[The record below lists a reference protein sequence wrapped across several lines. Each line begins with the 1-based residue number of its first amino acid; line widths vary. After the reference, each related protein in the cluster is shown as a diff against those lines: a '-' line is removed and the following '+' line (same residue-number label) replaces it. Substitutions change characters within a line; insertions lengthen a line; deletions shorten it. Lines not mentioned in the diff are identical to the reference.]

1 MTQRKKLSEFAELEL
16 ELPKIDL
23 PSPELDISSGE
34 LQHDTHDMNADDEG
48 AMVKADLY
56 KLAKY
61 SVKLFKK
68 IEDEDQFESW
78 VQAKITK
85 AADYISSVYH
95 YLEYEMKFSEYGDK
109 IENSDMYSES
119 QKRQMKNALMEAKK
133 TLAALKI
140 DQADKLD
147 KTKTVKEGVSHTCGE
162 CGGTGMVEKALPEKT
177 KTLVNKHRILRNFVQ
192 SKIDSDGDSIPD
204 DEELPG
210 HKFTPDVAP
219 GKSKSKKSSPFEKKN
234 DDEKD
239 DVTSKKPAK
248 KSSPFDKK
256 DDSEKDDSK
265 KDDSNGSNPFA
276 KKSAP
281 KKDSG
286 DDSKSKKSAP
296 KKEKDDS
303 KTEGIFG
310 GSVYGESVTPVKKPS
325 SVADK
330 KSNNPFAKK
339 DDKKDGGKEFGKALE
354 KARADINESSKKAK
368 KDYDKDGKIETG
380 EEEHKGAVDNAIK
393 ASKEKDCKN
402 ESAEFNAIM
411 RNSGL
416 NEFKDDMGYDISPEE
431 YAAQEKQNAQWAP
444 SSQEPMPKGGKALT
458 PAQLKAAA
466 ITHPF
471 VFGPES
477 DKRMNAMLQ
486 KLDDQANKRDDE
498 DHARWS
504 KQLDQSAARWQQQLD
519 TKYAADQAAD
529 QDAAAKRA
537 YYSTHPDE
545 LANTISAQQQ
555 GQDMMNNPQIAVDRA
570 QAARTQADHQ
580 RYLDQQ
586 NQGWFQESTE
596 LDRLKMITE
605 RVIK

>member
-1 MTQRKKLSEFAELEL
+1 MNNRKKLSEFAELEL
-16 ELPKIDL
+16 ELPKIEL
-23 PSPELDISSGE
+23 PAPAVDISSGE
-34 LQHDTHDMNADDEG
+34 LHHDTHDMDADDEG

-147 KTKTVKEGVSHTCGE
+147 KNKTVKEGVAHTCGE
-162 CGGTGMVEKALPEKT
+162 CGGTGMVEKELPERT
-177 KTLVNKHRILRNFVQ
+177 KKLVNKHRILRNFVQ
-192 SKIDSDGDSIPD
+192 SKVDSDGDSIPD

-219 GKSKSKKSSPFEKKN
+219 SKSKSKKPASFEKKN

-239 DVTSKKPAK
+239 DVKSKKPAK

-256 DDSEKDDSK
+256 DDSEKDDDSK
-265 KDDSNGSNPFA
+265 SENPFA

-281 KKDSG
+281 KKDDG
-286 DDSKSKKSAP
+286 DDSKSKKAAP
-296 KKEKDDS
+296 KKEKPATDSS
-303 KTEGIFG
+303 KTEGIYG
-310 GSVYGESVTPVKKPS
+310 GSVYGESVTPVKKS
-325 SVADK
+325 SGVADK
-330 KSNNPFAKK
+330 KGGNPFAKK
-339 DDKKDGGKEFGKALE
+339 DDAKKDGGKEFGKALD
-354 KARADINESSKKAK
+354 KARSELDTVKESAKEKAK

-380 EEEHKGAVDNAIK
+380 EEEHKGAVDKAIK
-393 ASKEKDCKN
+393 ASKT
-402 ESAEFNAIM
+402 ESVEFNAIM

-416 NEFKDDMGYDISPEE
+416 AEARDDMGYIMSPEE
-431 YAAQEKQNAQWAP
+431 EAAQAKQDAQVAAR
-444 SSQEPMPKGGKALT
+444 SQGGKALT

-471 VFGPES
+471 VFGPDA
-477 DKRMNAMLQ
+477 DKSAEEFFKQGDQRFQ
-486 KLDDQANKRDDE
+486 QGLDKQDAWMDQAGQE
-498 DHARWS
+498 QHAHM
-504 KQLDQSAARWQQQLD
+504 QQLD
-519 TKYAADQAAD
+519 RNKYAAT

-555 GQDMMNNPQIAVDRA
+555 GQDMMNNPQIATDRA
-570 QAARTQADHQ
+570 QDARTQADHQ

-586 NQGWFQESTE
+586 KQGFFQESAE
-596 LDRLKMITE
+596 LNRLKMITE

>member
-1 MTQRKKLSEFAELEL
+1 MTQRKKLSEFAELEV

-23 PSPELDISSGE
+23 PEPALDISSGE

-119 QKRQMKNALMEAKK
+119 EKRQMKNALMEAKK

-140 DQADKLD
+140 NQAEKLD
-147 KTKTVKEGVSHTCGE
+147 NTKTVKEGVAHTCGE
-162 CGGTGMVEKALPEKT
+162 CGGTGMVEKELPERT
-177 KTLVNKHRILRNFVQ
+177 KKLVNNHRILRNFVQ

-219 GKSKSKKSSPFEKKN
+219 SKSKSKKSSPFEKKN

-239 DVTSKKPAK
+239 DVKSKKPAK

-256 DDSEKDDSK
+256 DDSEKADSEKDDSK
-265 KDDSNGSNPFA
+265 GSNPFA
-276 KKSAP
+276 KKSTP
-281 KKDSG
+281 KKDSS
-286 DDSKSKKSAP
+286 DDSKSKKSDP
-296 KKEKDDS
+296 TKEKDDS
-303 KTEGIFG
+303 KTEGFFG

-325 SVADK
+325 GVSDK
-330 KSNNPFAKK
+330 KGGNPFAKK
-339 DDKKDGGKEFGKALE
+339 DDKKGGGKEFGKALD
-354 KARADINESSKKAK
+354 KARAEVKESAKKAK
-368 KDYDKDGKIETG
+368 KDYDNDGKIETG
-380 EEEHKGAVDNAIK
+380 EEEHKGAVDNAIN
-393 ASKEKDCKN
+393 ASKEKESMN
-402 ESAEFNAIM
+402 ESVELRAILQ
-411 RNSGL
+411 NSGL
-416 NEFKDDMGYDISPEE
+416 AEATTE
-431 YAAQEKQNAQWAP
+431 
-444 SSQEPMPKGGKALT
+444 T
-458 PAQLKAAA
+458 
-466 ITHPF
+466 
-471 VFGPES
+471 
-477 DKRMNAMLQ
+477 LQ
-486 KLDDQANKRDDE
+486 K
-498 DHARWS
+498 
-504 KQLDQSAARWQQQLD
+504 SAPRQF
-519 TKYAADQAAD
+519 
-529 QDAAAKRA
+529 
-537 YYSTHPDE
+537 
-545 LANTISAQQQ
+545 
-555 GQDMMNNPQIAVDRA
+555 V
-570 QAARTQADHQ
+570 
-580 RYLDQQ
+580 
-586 NQGWFQESTE
+586 ESCD

>member
-1 MTQRKKLSEFAELEL
+1 MNNRKKLSEFAELEL

-23 PSPELDISSGE
+23 PAPAVDISSGE

-68 IEDEDQFESW
+68 IEDKDQFESW

-147 KTKTVKEGVSHTCGE
+147 KNKTVKEGVSHACSE
-162 CGGTGMVEKALPEKT
+162 CGGTGMVEKALPERT
-177 KTLVNKHRILRNFVQ
+177 KKLVNKHRILRNFVQ
-192 SKIDSDGDSIPD
+192 SKVDSDGDSIPD

-219 GKSKSKKSSPFEKKN
+219 SKSKS
-234 DDEKD
+234 
-239 DVTSKKPAK
+239 K

-256 DDSEKDDSK
+256 DDSEKDDDSK
-265 KDDSNGSNPFA
+265 SENPFA

-281 KKDSG
+281 KKDDG
-286 DDSKSKKSAP
+286 DDSKSKKAAP
-296 KKEKDDS
+296 KKEKPATDSS
-303 KTEGIFG
+303 KTEGIYG
-310 GSVYGESVTPVKKPS
+310 GSVYGESVTPVKKS
-325 SVADK
+325 SGVADK
-330 KSNNPFAKK
+330 KSGNPFAKK
-339 DDKKDGGKEFGKALE
+339 DDAKKDGGKEFGKALD
-354 KARADINESSKKAK
+354 KARSELDTVKESAKQKAK
-368 KDYDKDGKIETG
+368 KDYDKDGKVETG
-380 EEEHKGAVDNAIK
+380 EEEHKGAVDKAIK
-393 ASKEKDCKN
+393 SAKT
-402 ESAEFNAIM
+402 ESVEFNAIM

-416 NEFKDDMGYDISPEE
+416 AEAKDDMGYDMSPEE
-431 YAAQEKQNAQWAP
+431 EAAQARQDAQFAP
-444 SSQEPMPKGGKALT
+444 MSQGGKALT
-458 PAQLKAAA
+458 PAQLQAAKK
-466 ITHPF
+466 THPF
-471 VFGPES
+471 VFGPDA
-477 DKRMNAMLQ
+477 DKSAEEFFKQGDQRFQ
-486 KLDDQANKRDDE
+486 QGLDKQDAWMDQAGQE
-498 DHARWS
+498 QHAHM
-504 KQLDQSAARWQQQLD
+504 QQLD
-519 TKYAADQAAD
+519 RNKYAAT

-555 GQDMMNNPQIAVDRA
+555 GQDMMNNPQIATDRA

-586 NQGWFQESTE
+586 KQGFFQESAE
-596 LDRLKMITE
+596 LNRLKMITD